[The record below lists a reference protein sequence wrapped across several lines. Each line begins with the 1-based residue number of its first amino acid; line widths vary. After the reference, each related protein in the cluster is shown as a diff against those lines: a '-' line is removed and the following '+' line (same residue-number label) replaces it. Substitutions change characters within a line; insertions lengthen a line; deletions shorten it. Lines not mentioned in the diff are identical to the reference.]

1 MEKKSY
7 LSPCRKKTLSQD
19 FNGTANFFYPPP
31 EEKMPI
37 GPTRPMSLVSCSSLR
52 FASACQIPL
61 PTFQI
66 TSQLFT
72 NFSLDWSPSTSLGN
86 EATDILRALRAAPD
100 DDQEFFSSTV
110 LGEISQRTRHLQEK
124 LAAIHVVCVPEAW
137 WDLWLRAAPPNSSN
151 TLKHHP

>member
-19 FNGTANFFYPPP
+19 FDGTANFFYPPL
-31 EEKMPI
+31 EEKVPI

-66 TSQLFT
+66 ISQLFT

-86 EATDILRALRAAPD
+86 EATDILLASRAAPN
-100 DDQEFFSSTV
+100 DDQEIFFHQRSSV
-110 LGEISQRTRHLQEK
+110 KSPNGPAISKRSLLRIMSCVFPKLGGTCGCELRLPTR
-124 LAAIHVVCVPEAW
+124 P
-137 WDLWLRAAPPNSSN
+137 
-151 TLKHHP
+151 TL

>member
-19 FNGTANFFYPPP
+19 FDGTANFFYPPP
-31 EEKMPI
+31 EEKVPI

-66 TSQLFT
+66 ISQLFT

-86 EATDILRALRAAPD
+86 EATDILLALRAAPD
-100 DDQEFFSSTV
+100 DDQEKFFHQRSSV
-110 LGEISQRTRHLQEK
+110 KSPNRHAISKRSLLRIMSCVFPKLGGTCGCK
-124 LAAIHVVCVPEAW
+124 LRLTTCP
-137 WDLWLRAAPPNSSN
+137 
-151 TLKHHP
+151 TL